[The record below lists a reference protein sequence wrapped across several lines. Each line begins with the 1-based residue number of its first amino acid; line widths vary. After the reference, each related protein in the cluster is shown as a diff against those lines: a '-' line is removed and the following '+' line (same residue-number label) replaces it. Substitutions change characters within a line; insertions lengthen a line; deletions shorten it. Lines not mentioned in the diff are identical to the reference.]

1 MLMLLLM
8 LMLYL
13 IYLLYFIIL
22 KMQDEEIITT
32 TSSVHT
38 PKYIIP
44 IQTIIEIIN
53 YAADYKSIFKYRLI
67 NKEIQNILDKQITLY
82 VYTYTIIY
90 NTYI

>member
-1 MLMLLLM
+1 MLLLL

>member
-1 MLMLLLM
+1 
-8 LMLYL
+8 
-13 IYLLYFIIL
+13 
-22 KMQDEEIITT
+22 MQDEEIITT
-32 TSSVHT
+32 SSSSSLSSSSVHT